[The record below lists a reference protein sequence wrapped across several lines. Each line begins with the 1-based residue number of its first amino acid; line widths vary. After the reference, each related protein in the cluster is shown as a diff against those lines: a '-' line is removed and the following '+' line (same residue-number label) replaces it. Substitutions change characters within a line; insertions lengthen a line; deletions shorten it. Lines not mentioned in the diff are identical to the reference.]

1 MIYNNDANES
11 PYNFTIIAITG
22 SPEIHVSGKG
32 QSIVDGDIT
41 PSTADDTDF
50 GTVLINTWV
59 FHTFTVKNTG
69 SDTLWLGTPSVTGGV
84 FRLAANSLGQSLA
97 PNASGTF
104 VVSFMASVANTY
116 IGQIAL
122 YNSDSNES
130 PYNFTV
136 LAKAGVPDIEVSGN
150 GKVIV
155 NPDTAPEVP
164 DDTDFGTMLFN
175 APGVT
180 HIFTVTNTGTT
191 TLKPSIKAIPP
202 GFKLGANRLAA
213 SIEPTKSDTF
223 EITLESSTT
232 LGVKSGTVII
242 DSNDP
247 DESPFKFDIK
257 GVIKG
262 YEISG
267 TIKYDTNP
275 SQAKPVRGALVT
287 AWNNDGGGD
296 TSLGTAYTDDNG
308 RYTIT
313 TTTDADN
320 VYIRVYAQTAP
331 AGNGAGQVKRAIK
344 VEDGISGANFF
355 YDFYPLPDPSLSSS
369 HSQILGADVIIPDT
383 QYSGQAF
390 WAFDAAVTATRFHA
404 TLPGVTAGAYEIQ
417 FPNPFEFILPG
428 DQTSAAYG
436 GNIYLDP
443 EDWNDW
449 DVVIHEYGHLVAGTA
464 GFFGLTGGPWA
475 WDHRTGENARITNPS
490 ADPYDQ
496 MQLGF
501 NEGWSNFFSVVCQ
514 TIQGVSS
521 PAVLGAGDGLFE
533 SHSLEG
539 TTGFGEDEELSVM
552 AILWDLYDSATDGG
566 RDTIAMGM
574 NGLFT
579 LLDTSNPLTLDELW
593 DALMASA
600 PNLATKFQYAEI
612 FELNHVSPLME
623 GAKPLGSSVPLSKS
637 ITVRTVEP
645 SPVFQWTIPVADVPH
660 QSTQLLN
667 DFGIM
672 IFDETDGL
680 VYDSGVLADG
690 SVLIVGNHASFIPGL
705 IDWRANVTS
714 LVGTAPKTFRWIVY
728 GGYYVSETGEP
739 YALLDTGAYWSSH
752 GEIIVT
758 P

>member
-1 MIYNNDANES
+1 MSSLSAGAFDTFSVEFLSSAAGTHDASISIANNDSNENPYNFAIMAIVGVPEINVSGKGVTIVDGDTTPSTADHTNFGTVPLNTIASRTFTVTNTGSDTLWLGTTPSLPAGFRLGANRLVASLAAGASDTFVVEFPSVTAGTFGGDVVIYNNDANES

-404 TLPGVTAGAYEIQ
+404 TLPERMRFSFRILLNSYCPEIRPAPPTAAI
-417 FPNPFEFILPG
+417 FILILRIGMTGMSSFMNTATLWPAP
-428 DQTSAAYG
+428 QVF
-436 GNIYLDP
+436 LDSQ
-443 EDWNDW
+443 EA
-449 DVVIHEYGHLVAGTA
+449 HGHGTI
-464 GFFGLTGGPWA
+464 GP
-475 WDHRTGENARITNPS
+475 
-490 ADPYDQ
+490 
-496 MQLGF
+496 
-501 NEGWSNFFSVVCQ
+501 
-514 TIQGVSS
+514 
-521 PAVLGAGDGLFE
+521 
-533 SHSLEG
+533 
-539 TTGFGEDEELSVM
+539 
-552 AILWDLYDSATDGG
+552 
-566 RDTIAMGM
+566 
-574 NGLFT
+574 
-579 LLDTSNPLTLDELW
+579 
-593 DALMASA
+593 
-600 PNLATKFQYAEI
+600 
-612 FELNHVSPLME
+612 
-623 GAKPLGSSVPLSKS
+623 
-637 ITVRTVEP
+637 VRTPASQTRVRTP
-645 SPVFQWTIPVADVPH
+645 TTRCNWA
-660 QSTQLLN
+660 STR
-667 DFGIM
+667 DGP
-672 IFDETDGL
+672 IF
-680 VYDSGVLADG
+680 S
-690 SVLIVGNHASFIPGL
+690 ASFAKRSRESQVQQCSVRVMDSLSRIPSKAQRGSARMKNCQS
-705 IDWRANVTS
+705 WRFYGICMTRPRMADAIQS
-714 LVGTAPKTFRWIVY
+714 RWV
-728 GGYYVSETGEP
+728 
-739 YALLDTGAYWSSH
+739 
-752 GEIIVT
+752 
-758 P
+758 